1 MEFIGQWLLVAAAI
15 GIGWFIGYQQSRRGG
30 TKTVDTRSGKYP
42 KTLQYLFEAYDAPT
56 LDSFLQ
62 ELEVNRHTIQLHLS
76 IANYY
81 RRKGEIEKATAIHQ
95 NLLSHPEARLQ
106 HSSQLTFELA
116 QDYMVAGLYDRAEAL
131 FIELSNER
139 QWKQRCTESLLEIY
153 EHEKDWDIARERALS
168 LDVKRDRDLQRR
180 IAQYCCELADRSI
193 RRKDFAEARQ
203 FLKEALGHDKSC
215 VRASLQMARVCIAT
229 EQFAEALN
237 ELKRIEQQDPVFL
250 TEAVDL
256 IVEICMVTQEQDKLV
271 RILQRIW
278 EQQPSA
284 HVMMTLATQLG
295 QDSDPQNAI
304 EFLLQQ
310 LDEHPTLGGV
320 KTLLELLTPFAETE
334 TKRWVQ
340 IIKGVLESLLEKNQ
354 DYCCINCGFSGRH
367 MHWQCP
373 SCKTWG
379 NIKPIPWV

>member
-1 MEFIGQWLLVAAAI
+1 MELIGQWLLVVVAI
-15 GIGWFIGYQQSRRGG
+15 GIGWFIGYRQ
-30 TKTVDTRSGKYP
+30 KKMVSGKTAEKRSAKYP
-42 KTLQYLFEAYDAPT
+42 ETLKYLFEAYDAPT

-81 RRKGEIEKATAIHQ
+81 RRKGEIEKATSIHQ
-95 NLLSHPEARLQ
+95 NLLSHPEARLL
-106 HSSQLTFELA
+106 HAHQLTYELA

-131 FIELSNER
+131 FIELSSEGL
-139 QWKQRCTESLLEIY
+139 WKQRCIESLLEIY
-153 EHEKDWDIARERALS
+153 EHEKDWDIALERALTMD
-168 LDVKRDRDLQRR
+168 LKRDKNLQKRV
-180 IAQYCCELADRSI
+180 AQYCCELADRNI
-193 RRKDFAEARQ
+193 RRKDYAEARK
-203 FLKEALGHDKSC
+203 FLKEALYYDKAC

-229 EQFAEALN
+229 EQFPEALG

-250 TEAVDL
+250 TEAIDL
-256 IVEICMVTQEQDKLV
+256 IVEICMVTQDRDKLV

-278 EQQPSA
+278 EIQPSA
-284 HVMMTLATQLG
+284 NVMVTLALQLG
-295 QDSDPQNAI
+295 QSCDSQYAI
-304 EFLLQQ
+304 EFLLRQ
-310 LDEHPTLGGV
+310 LNEHPTLGGV
-320 KTLLELLTPFAETE
+320 RTLLELLAPFTEPETN
-334 TKRWVQ
+334 RWVQ

-379 NIKPIPWV
+379 NIKPLPWV